1 MEEHYTNLFFSVIL
15 HVLLLFI
22 FLTIFFWTVIR
33 NAESKSLYTEL
44 NDTIDKTLKH
54 VDIVSEIEK
63 YEKSSISEN
72 TINNIRD
79 YFDGYFSVEDQTYVN
94 NNSQLLSFN
103 VVIIIL
109 IAFSLFATIFVR
121 YLICGK
127 TINFLEII
135 GENIFILILVGAIE
149 YFFFMQI
156 ASKFVPVKPSYLTD
170 VVKNKLDGL
179 LTKSK

>member
-33 NAESKSLYTEL
+33 NAESKSLYNEL
-44 NDTIDKTLKH
+44 NQTIDKTFKNVNIMNLIQNQDVSLQENEIK
-54 VDIVSEIEK
+54 IVNGIK
-63 YEKSSISEN
+63 K
-72 TINNIRD
+72 
-79 YFDGYFSVEDQTYVN
+79 YFDGYFSVEDQTYKN

-103 VVIIIL
+103 IIIIIL

-127 TINFLEII
+127 TINILEII
-135 GENIFILILVGAIE
+135 GENIFILLLVGAIE

-170 VVKNKLDGL
+170 VVKNKIDNL
-179 LTKSK
+179 